1 MWFLVLVLIILL
13 CVYTYNNVMNS
24 MKYNEEYQI
33 LQLKPSQLNE
43 SIIQERNPIVI
54 ETTDMV
60 NDVLLSPVIKEKS
73 KKIRKIEKDVPYVN
87 KARVKAFSHKKDGS
101 AVVEIITPKH
111 AKMDKKDEQ
120 YKSMSIILRK
130 GHVLLLPCM
139 WHFVSDK
146 ALTTV
151 DIHDWQSMIYSF
163 LM

>member
-13 CVYTYNNVMNS
+13 CMYAYNIVIQS

-33 LQLKPSQLNE
+33 LQLKPSQLDE
-43 SIIQERNPIVI
+43 AIIEERNPIVI
-54 ETTDMV
+54 ETTDVV
-60 NDVLLSPVIKEKS
+60 NDVLLSPVIKDKC
-73 KKIRKIEKDVPYVN
+73 KKVRKTEKDVQSVS
-87 KARVKAFSHKKDGS
+87 KARLKAFSYNKDGS

-111 AKMDKKDEQ
+111 AKMDKKDEE

-151 DIHDWQSMIYSF
+151 DIHDWQSTIYSF
-163 LM
+163 VM

>member
-13 CVYTYNNVMNS
+13 CVYTYNIVMNS

-33 LQLKPSQLNE
+33 IQLKPSQLDE
-43 SIIQERNPIVI
+43 SIIEERNPIVI

-60 NDVLLSPVIKEKS
+60 NDVLMSPVIKDKS
-73 KKIRKIEKDVPYVN
+73 KKVRKIEKDVQYVN
-87 KARVKAFSHKKDGS
+87 KARLKAFSHKKDGS
-101 AVVEIITPKH
+101 AMVEIITPKH

-139 WHFVSDK
+139 WHFISDK
-146 ALTTV
+146 TLTTV
-151 DIHDWQSMIYSF
+151 DIHDWQSTIYSF